1 MSDEF
6 VEECIRKL
14 MREFQARPYDR
25 PGKGSPNGI
34 YVYSPKTGKWM
45 LVTSGGDEEPFTPR
59 SDGFFVI
66 YFDNTRCPACRAYDK
81 VWFPYVEGRAPELW
95 ERGFR
100 FIIVLCDWFARECG
114 SKAAAESFR
123 KYGVRA
129 SPTTILVAV
138 KGGEQVR
145 LERYEGV
152 LNADEIK
159 PVVEGFP
166 ERVEAYLRGEEP
178 PDPRKAIRKRM
189 LEEILRSLLGR

>member
-6 VEECIRKL
+6 VEECIKKL
-14 MREFQARPYDR
+14 MKEFQSRPFDR
-25 PGKGSPNGI
+25 PGKDSPNGI
-34 YVYSPKTGKWM
+34 YVYSPKAGKWM
-45 LVTSGGDEEPFTPR
+45 LVTGEGDEEPFTPK

-66 YFDNTRCPACRAYDK
+66 YFDNTKCPACRAYDK
-81 VWFPYVEGRAPELW
+81 IWFPYIEKKASELW
-95 ERGFR
+95 GKGFR
-100 FIIVLCDWFARECG
+100 FIVVLCDWFARECR
-114 SKAAAESFR
+114 SKAAAETFR
-123 KYGVRA
+123 KYEVRA
-129 SPTTILVAV
+129 SPTTILSAV

-152 LNADEIK
+152 LNAEELK
-159 PVVEGFP
+159 LVVEGFP